1 MFDKTSDLYVKTC
14 VIQNGVTDTQGDT
27 LDKVAIKQ
35 IFTSFNNQDTFEV
48 HHEGIPIQGISLL
61 ENYISTTDEHI
72 GDTLVPSG
80 SWLIV
85 MKVTCPQLQ
94 EQILN
99 GVFGGVSLS
108 NKVKSECACGLTGQI
123 AYRDL
128 ESAECVIPM
137 YISLVEAGANK
148 VGLDI
153 YNYEAYINKSKT
165 GSVKLNLLD
174 ELKSLI
180 QRAED
185 DSPVIEKSAGKE
197 EETTTEEEDVVVE
210 SETVEKEP
218 SEEVE
223 PVIEKAD
230 NTKEDEDDGEST
242 DSEEEPNVEKECN
255 EEEAKIE
262 KEDEPSISDLLTRIE
277 ALEKIVE
284 ELKPSEEAK
293 VEKEDEA
300 TEDEVEE
307 EEVAP
312 VITKSAKV
320 VITEQATEPKNDFY
334 TRTGRDPI
342 TGKKL

>member
-1 MFDKTSDLYVKTC
+1 MFDKTSDLYVKAC
-14 VIQNGVTDTQGDT
+14 VIQNGVVDTQGDT
-27 LDKVAIKQ
+27 LDNVAIKQ
-35 IFTSFNNQDTFEV
+35 IFTSFNNQDNFEV

-123 AYRDL
+123 RYNDL
-128 ESAECVIPM
+128 SSAECVIPM

-153 YNYEAYINKSKT
+153 YDYTAYINKSKT

-185 DSPVIEKSAGKE
+185 DSPVIEKSAE
-197 EETTTEEEDVVVE
+197 PVDE
-210 SETVEKEP
+210 EP
-218 SEEVE
+218 SEDE

-230 NTKEDEDDGEST
+230 KPEDEEPST
-242 DSEEEPNVEKECN
+242 DSEDEEPSVEKECN
-255 EEEAKIE
+255 EEEAKVE
-262 KEDEPSISDLLTRIE
+262 KAEEPEAPTVEDLLARIE

-293 VEKEDEA
+293 VEKEDEEA
-300 TEDEVEE
+300 TEDDEE

-320 VITEQATEPKNDFY
+320 VITEQATTPKKDFY
-334 TRTGRDPI
+334 EMTGRDPV

>member
-1 MFDKTSDLYVKTC
+1 MFDKTSDLYVKAC
-14 VIQNGVTDTQGDT
+14 VIQNGVVDTQGDT
-27 LDKVAIKQ
+27 LDNVAIKQ
-35 IFTSFNNQDTFEV
+35 IFTSFNNQDNFEV

-94 EQILN
+94 EQITR

-123 AYRDL
+123 RYNDL
-128 ESAECVIPM
+128 SSAECVIPM

-153 YNYEAYINKSKT
+153 YDYTAYINKSKT

-185 DSPVIEKSAGKE
+185 DSPVIEKSAE
-197 EETTTEEEDVVVE
+197 PVDE
-210 SETVEKEP
+210 EP
-218 SEEVE
+218 SEDE

-230 NTKEDEDDGEST
+230 KPEDEEPST
-242 DSEEEPNVEKECN
+242 DSDDEEPSVEKECN
-255 EEEAKIE
+255 EEEEAKVE
-262 KEDEPSISDLLTRIE
+262 KAEEETAPTVEDLLARIE

-284 ELKPSEEAK
+284 ELKPSEEDDAK
-293 VEKEDEA
+293 VEKEDS
-300 TEDEVEE
+300 EDEPKEEEE

-320 VITEQATEPKNDFY
+320 VITEQATTPKKDFY
-334 TRTGRDPI
+334 EMTGRDPV